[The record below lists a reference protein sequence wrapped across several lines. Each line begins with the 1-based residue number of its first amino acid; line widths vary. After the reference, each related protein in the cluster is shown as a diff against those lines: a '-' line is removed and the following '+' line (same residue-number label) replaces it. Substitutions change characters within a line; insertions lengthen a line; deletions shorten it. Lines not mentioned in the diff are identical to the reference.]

1 MRNLNFFEG
10 QSKSV
15 AVMSFK
21 VSPIGLI
28 HTPFKT
34 SENVPIQPA
43 FSDVEGEAVVFSEF
57 VDGLH
62 SLEGFSHIILV
73 YWFHKAKSP
82 KLKVQPYLD
91 QAEHGLFATR
101 APSRP
106 NPIGVSVVELIRI
119 IENKIM
125 FKGADMLDETP
136 LLDIKPYV
144 PGFDGVSNARVGWLE
159 RHLSDSEKERKI
171 ADSRFTIDE

>member
-1 MRNLNFFEG
+1 MG
-10 QSKSV
+10 TSKLV

-28 HTPFKT
+28 HTPYKT
-34 SENVPIQPA
+34 SEHIPIQPA

-73 YWFHKAKSP
+73 YWFHRAKSP
-82 KLKVQPYLD
+82 KLKIRPYLD
-91 QAEHGLFATR
+91 QTERGLFATR

-106 NPIGVSVVELIRI
+106 NPIGLSVVELIRI
-119 IENKIM
+119 KKDKIV
-125 FKGADMLDETP
+125 FKGADMLDGTP

-144 PGFDGVSNARVGWLE
+144 PGFDEVSDARVGWLE
-159 RHLSDSEKERKI
+159 RHLSDSDKASKI

>member
-1 MRNLNFFEG
+1 MT
-10 QSKSV
+10 
-15 AVMSFK
+15 FK
-21 VSPIGLI
+21 VSPIGQI

-43 FSDVEGEAVVFSEF
+43 FSKVEGEAVVFSEF

-73 YWFHKAKSP
+73 YWFHRAKSP
-82 KLKVQPYLD
+82 KLKVRPYLD
-91 QAEHGLFATR
+91 TIERGLFATR

-106 NPIGVSVVELIRI
+106 NPIGLSVVEMIRLD
-119 IENKIM
+119 ENKIV
-125 FKGADMLDETP
+125 FKGADMLDGTP

-144 PGFDGVSNARVGWLE
+144 PGFDGVSDARVGWLE
-159 RHLSDSEKERKI
+159 RHLSDSKPEGRI
-171 ADSRFTIDE
+171 ADSRFTADGECL

>member
-1 MRNLNFFEG
+1 MG
-10 QSKSV
+10 
-15 AVMSFK
+15 FK
-21 VSPIGLI
+21 VSAIGLI

-34 SENVPIQPA
+34 SENIPIQPA
-43 FSDVEGEAVVFSEF
+43 FSDVDGEAVVFSQF

-62 SLEGFSHIILV
+62 SLDGFSHIILV

-82 KLKVQPYLD
+82 KMRVQPYLE
-91 QAEHGLFATR
+91 QIEHGLFATR

-106 NPIGVSVVELIRI
+106 NPIGISVVELLKVN
-119 IENKIM
+119 EGKIM

-144 PGFDGVSNARVGWLE
+144 PGFDGVFDARVGWLE
-159 RHLSDSEKERKI
+159 RHLSDSEKESKI